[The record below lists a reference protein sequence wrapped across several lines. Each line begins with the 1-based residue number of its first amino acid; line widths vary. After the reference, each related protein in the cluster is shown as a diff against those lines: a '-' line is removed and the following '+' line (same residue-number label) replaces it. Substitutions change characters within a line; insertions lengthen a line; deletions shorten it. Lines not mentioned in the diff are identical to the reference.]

1 MADQT
6 TTFIQG
12 RSSRTALLLLTA
24 AAQLDLDKHVVRS
37 QMRGYV
43 APAEVAERY
52 EVLLEELE
60 AEEGETTVDLGSDP
74 DPEPDPEPEPEPE
87 KATPRKT
94 AARKTAAKSTQAQ
107 E

>member
-12 RSSRTALLLLTA
+12 RGARTALLLLTA
-24 AAQLDLDKHVVRS
+24 ASQLELDRHVVRS

-43 APAEVAERY
+43 VPTEVAERY

-60 AEEGETTVDLGSDP
+60 SEEEST
-74 DPEPDPEPEPEPE
+74 DPEPEPTPAR
-87 KATPRKT
+87 KRATKKT
-94 AARKTAAKSTQAQ
+94 AASTRTQ

>member
-12 RSSRTALLLLTA
+12 RSARTALLLLTA
-24 AAQLDLDKHVVRS
+24 AAQLEMDKHVVRS

-43 APAEVAERY
+43 VPSEVAERY

-60 AEEGETTVDLGSDP
+60 SEEESTDH
-74 DPEPDPEPEPEPE
+74 EPEPEPAR
-87 KATPRKT
+87 KRATKKT
-94 AARKTAAKSTQAQ
+94 AASTRTQ

>member
-12 RSSRTALLLLTA
+12 RSARTALLLLTA
-24 AAQLDLDKHVVRS
+24 ASQLELDRHVVRS
-37 QMRGYV
+37 QTRGYV
-43 APAEVAERY
+43 VPTEVAERY

-60 AEEGETTVDLGSDP
+60 SEEEST
-74 DPEPDPEPEPEPE
+74 DPEPEPKPTR
-87 KATPRKT
+87 KRAVKKT
-94 AARKTAAKSTQAQ
+94 AASTRTQ

>member
-12 RSSRTALLLLTA
+12 RSARTALLLLTA
-24 AAQLDLDKHVVRS
+24 AAQLELDKHVVRS

-43 APAEVAERY
+43 VPSEVAERY

-60 AEEGETTVDLGSDP
+60 SEEKAGNP
-74 DPEPDPEPEPEPE
+74 DPEPDPKPTR
-87 KATPRKT
+87 KRVVKKT
-94 AARKTAAKSTQAQ
+94 AASTRTQ

>member
-12 RSSRTALLLLTA
+12 RSARTALLLLTA
-24 AAQLDLDKHVVRS
+24 AAQLEMDKHVVRS

-43 APAEVAERY
+43 VPTEVAERY

-60 AEEGETTVDLGSDP
+60 SEEESTDP
-74 DPEPDPEPEPEPE
+74 EPEPEPDPEPEPEPE
-87 KATPRKT
+87 PARKRATKKT
-94 AARKTAAKSTQAQ
+94 AASTRTQ

>member
-24 AAQLDLDKHVVRS
+24 ATQLDLDKHVVRS

-43 APAEVAERY
+43 VPAEVAERY
-52 EVLLEELE
+52 EVLLSELE
-60 AEEGETTVDLGSDP
+60 AEEGSSTS
-74 DPEPDPEPEPEPE
+74 DPEPEPEPDPE
-87 KATPRKT
+87 PARKRATKKT
-94 AARKTAAKSTQAQ
+94 AASTRTQ

>member
-12 RSSRTALLLLTA
+12 RSPRTALLLLTA
-24 AAQLDLDKHVVRS
+24 ASQLDLDKHVVRS

-43 APAEVAERY
+43 VPAEVAERY

-60 AEEGETTVDLGSDP
+60 SEEESTTESE
-74 DPEPDPEPEPEPE
+74 PESEPEPKPTR
-87 KATPRKT
+87 KRAAKKT
-94 AARKTAAKSTQAQ
+94 AATTRTQ

>member
-12 RSSRTALLLLTA
+12 RSARTALLLLTA
-24 AAQLDLDKHVVRS
+24 ASQLELDRHVVRS

-43 APAEVAERY
+43 VPTEVAERY

-60 AEEGETTVDLGSDP
+60 SEEEST
-74 DPEPDPEPEPEPE
+74 DPEPEPTPAR
-87 KATPRKT
+87 KRATKKT
-94 AARKTAAKSTQAQ
+94 AASTRTQ

>member
-12 RSSRTALLLLTA
+12 RSARTALLLLTA
-24 AAQLDLDKHVVRS
+24 ASQLELDKHVVRS

-43 APAEVAERY
+43 VPTEVAERY

-60 AEEGETTVDLGSDP
+60 SEEEST
-74 DPEPDPEPEPEPE
+74 DPEPEPTPAR
-87 KATPRKT
+87 KRATKKT
-94 AARKTAAKSTQAQ
+94 AASTRTQ

>member
-12 RSSRTALLLLTA
+12 RSARTALLLLTA
-24 AAQLDLDKHVVRS
+24 AAQLELDKHVVRS

-43 APAEVAERY
+43 VPTEVAERY

-60 AEEGETTVDLGSDP
+60 SEEEST
-74 DPEPDPEPEPEPE
+74 DPEPEPKPTR
-87 KATPRKT
+87 KRAVKKT
-94 AARKTAAKSTQAQ
+94 AASTRTQ

>member
-12 RSSRTALLLLTA
+12 RSARTALLLLTA
-24 AAQLDLDKHVVRS
+24 AAQLELDKHVVRS

-43 APAEVAERY
+43 VPTEVAERY

-60 AEEGETTVDLGSDP
+60 SEEESTDP
-74 DPEPDPEPEPEPE
+74 EPEPEPDPEPEPAR
-87 KATPRKT
+87 KRATKKT
-94 AARKTAAKSTQAQ
+94 AASTRTQ

>member
-12 RSSRTALLLLTA
+12 RSARTALLLLTA
-24 AAQLDLDKHVVRS
+24 ASQLELDKHVVRS

-43 APAEVAERY
+43 VPSEVAERY

-60 AEEGETTVDLGSDP
+60 SEEEPSTPEPTPEP
-74 DPEPDPEPEPEPE
+74 DPEPDPEPKPTR
-87 KATPRKT
+87 KRAVKKT
-94 AARKTAAKSTQAQ
+94 AASTRTQ

>member
-43 APAEVAERY
+43 VPAEVAERY

-60 AEEGETTVDLGSDP
+60 AEEDETTVD
-74 DPEPDPEPEPEPE
+74 PEPEPE

>member
-12 RSSRTALLLLTA
+12 RSARTALLLLTA
-24 AAQLDLDKHVVRS
+24 AAQLEMDKHVVRS

-43 APAEVAERY
+43 VPSEVAERY

-60 AEEGETTVDLGSDP
+60 SEEEST
-74 DPEPDPEPEPEPE
+74 DPEPDPEPEPDPAPAR
-87 KATPRKT
+87 KRATKKT
-94 AARKTAAKSTQAQ
+94 AASTRTQ